1 MTFMD
6 NGGTS
11 RGGERGKLPHTA
23 HFSIN
28 TVINGFYQ
36 VETAYKLLT
45 ISKWLKDTE
54 KTD

>member
-1 MTFMD
+1 MLRQH
-6 NGGTS
+6 N
-11 RGGERGKLPHTA
+11 GGERGKLPHTA
-23 HFSIN
+23 YFSII
-28 TVINGFYQ
+28 TVYIGFTQ